1 MSRVFTWD
9 GSFEL
14 LSNETLLEGLER
26 QGYEVEYQCRA
37 GYCGSCRTVLLDGE
51 VEYLTEPLAFLAPDE
66 ILPCCCRP
74 APSARV
80 DIEVRQEQ
88 GAPVKAQ
95 DHPAQSENL
104 SEELWAKLF

>member
-14 LSNETLLEGLER
+14 LSDETMLEGLER

-37 GYCGSCRTVLLDGE
+37 GYCGSCRTTLLDGE
-51 VEYLTEPLAFLAPDE
+51 VSYLIEPLAYVNPGE

-74 APSARV
+74 APEARV
-80 DIEVRQEQ
+80 DVLVAGQKGQE
-88 GAPVKAQ
+88 PSPEI
-95 DHPAQSENL
+95 DDET
-104 SEELWAKLF
+104 EEFYEKLF